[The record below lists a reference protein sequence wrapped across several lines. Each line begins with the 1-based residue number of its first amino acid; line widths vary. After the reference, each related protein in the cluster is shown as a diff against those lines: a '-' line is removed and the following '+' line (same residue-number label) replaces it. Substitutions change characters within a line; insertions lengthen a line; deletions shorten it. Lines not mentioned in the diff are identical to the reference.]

1 MSKQLPPN
9 PNLEYDKKQ
18 AKALMKAYRTQKP
31 EAVERVKS
39 FHPRLQHSY
48 EQEIPDKDFTLS
60 DAQLV
65 IAREYGCSSWAQL
78 KHLIEAMQNGFDTLG
93 KRFISA
99 VQSSDT
105 EQVRAILESSPE
117 VVKSIN
123 APVIGFD
130 SPAIVIAAG
139 CKNRDLVD
147 LLLKYGADV
156 NAKSAWW
163 AGAFGALHGA
173 DAEMAQYL
181 IERGAKLDVFSAAE
195 QNRLDVLASLIEAD
209 PTLVHAKGPDG
220 QRALHF
226 ARSTAAIDYLLEKG
240 AEINARDLDHCG
252 TAAQWMLGE
261 HLELC
266 RYLIEHG
273 ADVDIFMVACL
284 GDIDRLKHLLDADPS
299 LVDKRIGQADY
310 PAVPLAPG
318 QHIYIYSLGDN
329 KSAHQIALKYGHQK
343 LHELLLERSSMV
355 RRFVAACERADAE
368 SMQAML
374 QASPELPRR
383 LQPQDQRL
391 LVDAAWENQLET
403 VKLMLQAGFDLRV
416 QSGDGSTALH
426 SAAFHGFSDIVKLL
440 LEYNPL
446 LDLRN
451 EYGAR
456 PLDTALYGTV
466 HSWRHD
472 GDFPATVDALLKAGS
487 RPAPDAQ
494 PTGNVAVDALLLPYL
509 SEKKG

>member
-18 AKALMKAYRTQKP
+18 AKALLKAYRAQKP

-48 EQEIPDKDFTLS
+48 EQAIPAKDFTLS

-65 IAREYGCSSWAQL
+65 IAREYGCSSWVQL
-78 KHLIEAMQNGFDTLG
+78 KHLIEAIQNGFDTLG
-93 KRFISA
+93 KHFIKA
-99 VQSSDT
+99 VQISDT
-105 EQVRAILESSPE
+105 DQVRNLLQTSPE
-117 VVKSIN
+117 LVKRID

-139 CKNRDLVD
+139 CKNRQLVD
-147 LLLKYGADV
+147 VLLEYGADI

-173 DAEMAQYL
+173 DAEMTEYL
-181 IERGAKLDVFSAAE
+181 LERGAKFDVFSAAE
-195 QNRLDVLASLIEAD
+195 QNRLDVLTSLIEVD

-226 ARSTAAIDYLLEKG
+226 ARSTAVIDYLLEKG
-240 AEINARDLDHCG
+240 AEMDARDLDHCG

-261 HLELC
+261 HPELC
-266 RYLIEHG
+266 RYLIERG
-273 ADVDIFMVACL
+273 AEVDIFMVTRL
-284 GDIDRLKHLLDADPS
+284 GDIDRLKHLLDVEPN
-299 LVDKRIGQADY
+299 LVDKRIGQNDY

-318 QHIYIYSLGDN
+318 HHIYIYSLGDN
-329 KSAHQIALKYGHQK
+329 KSAHQIAVQYGHPK
-343 LHELLLERSSMV
+343 LHDLLLERSSTV
-355 RRFVAACERADAE
+355 RRFVAACERADTE
-368 SMQAML
+368 TIQAML
-374 QASPELPRR
+374 QVSTDLPHR

-391 LVDAAWENQLET
+391 LVDAAWENRLET
-403 VKLMLQAGFDLRV
+403 VKLMLKAGFDPHI

-426 SAAFHGFSDIVKLL
+426 SAAFHGFSELVKLL
-440 LEYNPL
+440 LEYNPPL
-446 LDLRN
+446 ELRN

-456 PLDTALYGTV
+456 PLDSALYGTV

-487 RPAPDAQ
+487 RLAPDAQ
-494 PTGNVAVDALLLPYL
+494 PTGNAAVDALLAPYL
-509 SEKKG
+509 NVKDA